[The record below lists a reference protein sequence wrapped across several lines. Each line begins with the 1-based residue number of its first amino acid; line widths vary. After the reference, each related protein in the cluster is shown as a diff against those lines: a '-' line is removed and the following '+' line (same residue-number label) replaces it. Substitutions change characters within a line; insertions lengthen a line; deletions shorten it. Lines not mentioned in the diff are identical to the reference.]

1 MRALLNDARFRWLL
15 TLTYTIVFFILLVQ
29 PGDKPVLGPRVPE
42 GPPSFG
48 RDMIFTAGH
57 IGLVAILTGFWW
69 WALERTLSK
78 HSSPFKALVLAMAV
92 ALLVATIG
100 EFVQTLSPDRHASLL
115 DLSANALGT
124 ATAGVAL
131 WLRGRLQAR
140 RQNQPLGRT
149 A

>member
-1 MRALLNDARFRWLL
+1 MRALLNDSHFRWLL

-29 PGDKPVLGPRVPE
+29 PGDKPVLGPRVPV

-69 WALERTLSK
+69 WALSQHT
-78 HSSPFKALVLAMAV
+78 SPFKALVLAMAV
-92 ALLVATIG
+92 ALIVATIG
-100 EFVQTLSPDRHASLL
+100 EIGQTLSPDRHASLL

-124 ATAGVAL
+124 IAAGVTI

-140 RQNQPLGRT
+140 RQNPPLSRT